1 MNVKRK
7 PAVLIRE
14 PHINSNPF
22 RLFQPSYYFGEQ
34 CSVVQMSAFNDTA
47 NLVTVPCPW
56 GKWWQTIG
64 EVFVE
69 VSLDPGT
76 SAKDINCHIT
86 PSHIECIH
94 QKIGPLLS
102 GSLWRK
108 VKSQE
113 CFWTIEDNQKLLI
126 CLTKAARDLP
136 DCLWK
141 TILVGHPELDEITR
155 GQIEHQFTL
164 ERLQMENPG
173 MDFSDATISGICRND
188 EPSVHS

>member
-1 MNVKRK
+1 M
-7 PAVLIRE
+7 
-14 PHINSNPF
+14 
-22 RLFQPSYYFGEQ
+22 
-34 CSVVQMSAFNDTA
+34 
-47 NLVTVPCPW
+47 
-56 GKWWQTIG
+56 
-64 EVFVE
+64 
-69 VSLDPGT
+69 
-76 SAKDINCHIT
+76 
-86 PSHIECIH
+86 H

-141 TILVGHPELDEITR
+141 TILVGQPELDEVTR
-155 GQIEHQFTL
+155 DQIERQFTL

-173 MDFSDATISGICRND
+173 MDFSDATFSGICRND
-188 EPSVHS
+188 GPCAHW